1 MVNRV
6 NVDDSDTNFYTSFIF
21 FYFPNYAFFLIF
33 PHFFSVF
40 SGCPYCKL
48 AAELLTEKYGITIT
62 YVDIENPEKR

>member
-1 MVNRV
+1 MLI
-6 NVDDSDTNFYTSFIF
+6 DSDTNFNPSVNLPSFFFTFVIF
-21 FYFPNYAFFLIF
+21 S
-33 PHFFSVF
+33 HFFFVF